1 MSHFPVGTVVRA
13 MPANS
18 RSVRGLS
25 ASLIILAE
33 FAHFTDTAG
42 PASDE
47 RMLQASEPS
56 TESVWPALAGYSS
69 LWLDRASGRTVEH
82 QRRTALGDHVRGGV
96 CVSRG
101 DARHHG
107 GVRNA

>member
-33 FAHFTDTAG
+33 FAHFADTAG

-47 RMLQASEPS
+47 RMFQASEPS
-56 TESVWPALAGYSS
+56 TESSFLQAQVRSDAAPRVAPYV
-69 LWLDRASGRTVEH
+69 RRQQSGRC
-82 QRRTALGDHVRGGV
+82 RRCCCSCACRPRVRG
-96 CVSRG
+96 
-101 DARHHG
+101 
-107 GVRNA
+107 